1 MALTM
6 QLPLRQHNPPMQ
18 IESKFYDRLHSQDAG
33 YGKNIYDVPR
43 LLAAPAFRRWLRHSE
58 KSKSQLR
65 ILDIGCG
72 KAQFLFDVTRALRQN
87 HQFDFKH
94 IAVVDLIRAD
104 NSRLEEISPVP
115 EFFQQSV
122 DGEKLPFADA
132 SFDFVSCNHVLEH
145 VFETEFFLAEIRRVL
160 QPGGLAV
167 VSVPN
172 CAAWMNRILFLF
184 GGQPLGSEVGT
195 RSVTY
200 GFWPKSLQGRLKKF
214 EPSGHIRDFT
224 PRSLRDLSAAC
235 GFQPAGWW
243 AQDGGLIATWK
254 RNIGILLETK

>member
-1 MALTM
+1 M
-6 QLPLRQHNPPMQ
+6 QV
-18 IESKFYDRLHSQDAG
+18 ESKFYDRLHRKDAD

-43 LLAAPAFRRWLRHSE
+43 LVSTAAFRRWLARNE

-65 ILDIGCG
+65 VLDIGCG
-72 KAQFLFDVTRALRQN
+72 KAQFLFDVTEALRKN
-87 HQFDFKH
+87 HQANFQR

-104 NSRLEEISPVP
+104 GSRLGEISPAP

-122 DGEKLPFADA
+122 DGQALPFADA
-132 SFDFVSCNHVLEH
+132 SFDLVSCNHVLEH
-145 VFETEFFLAEIRRVL
+145 IFETENFLREIRRVL

-172 CAAWMNRILFLF
+172 CAAWMSRLAFLF
-184 GGQPLGSEVGT
+184 AGQPLGTEVGT
-195 RSVTY
+195 ESVTY
-200 GFWPKSLQGRLKKF
+200 GFWPGFLQDRLKKF

-224 PRSLRDLSAAC
+224 PRSLWDLSAAC

-243 AQDGGLIATWK
+243 AQNGGAFPTLM
-254 RNIGILLETK
+254 RNIGILLEPK